1 MKNDPGTMIRE
12 LTSTIRTVVDDLL
25 TDLAETENARQ
36 AAVSLERSTAADLV
50 MCREQLAQETE
61 RAESYR
67 LDVAALRDALDAPDD
82 ADVNQLIDVV
92 HAITE
97 LAEKAEYA
105 AQQLP
110 TPDATNPAHLAFI
123 DAGIEALV
131 QDWADGSLPQA
142 VGRVQQAIRAEG
154 ARLEA
159 AQQQADAEKSLI
171 EKAAKVIAFAA
182 ERNDLGVTESEMWE
196 TYLASES
203 RCKYLDYARALH
215 AASLLEGGAEQ
226 DDVEEESRRGIS
238 NGHLLA
244 MDHERRTE
252 VIASLSPEVRR
263 ELANIASLGASR
275 LISQGLVDNDW
286 RTASRLA
293 SARELVELTA
303 GLLQGGES

>member
-110 TPDATNPAHLAFI
+110 TPDATNPAHLRWAARMI
-123 DAGIEALV
+123 DAHREMPRGTVSTPAAEMLHT
-131 QDWADGSLPQA
+131 ADH
-142 VGRVQQAIRAEG
+142 
-154 ARLEA
+154 LEA
-159 AQQQADAEKSLI
+159 AQQQADADEELI
-171 EKAAKVIAFAA
+171 EKAARTLAFAV
-182 ERNDLGVTESEMWE
+182 ERNDDDVSESEMWGMCL
-196 TYLASES
+196 TPES
-203 RCKYLDYARALH
+203 RFRYRNQARALLAANLLRDGGDH
-215 AASLLEGGAEQ
+215 A
-226 DDVEEESRRGIS
+226 
-238 NGHLLA
+238 
-244 MDHERRTE
+244 
-252 VIASLSPEVRR
+252 
-263 ELANIASLGASR
+263 
-275 LISQGLVDNDW
+275 
-286 RTASRLA
+286 
-293 SARELVELTA
+293 
-303 GLLQGGES
+303 